1 MNKERHILGISGG
14 KDSAALA
21 VYMSQKFP
29 DLDLEYFFTDTGE
42 ELPEVY
48 DYLTKLEGYL
58 GKQITRLNPSRNF
71 QHHLKIYGYWLPS
84 AQKRWCTDKLKIKPL
99 EKWIKPD
106 LDKGTKITSYVAIRY
121 DEKFREGH
129 QSTHENYTVK
139 LPFMDDKI
147 DRKGV
152 YDLLDNTGLGVPE
165 YYQWRSRSGCTF
177 CFFQRK
183 IEWVRLK
190 EKHPD
195 AFEFAKHLEGLSSA
209 NGVKFTWSER
219 ESLLELEKPE
229 RVEKIKEEHEK
240 RRQRE
245 LAKRKVNPLDPDE
258 FLDDDELFG
267 QGKYC
272 LTCHK

>member
-48 DYLTKLEGYL
+48 DYLIKLEGYL
-58 GKQITRLNPSRNF
+58 GKQIIRLNPSRNF
-71 QHHLKIYGYWLPS
+71 QHHLKMYGYWLPS
-84 AQKRWCTDKLKIKPL
+84 AQQRWCTDKLKIKPL

-106 LDKGTKITSYVAIRY
+106 LDKGVKITSYVAIRF

-129 QSTHENYTVK
+129 QSRHENYTVK
-139 LPFMDDKI
+139 LPFMDGKI

-152 YDLLDNTGLGVPE
+152 YDLLSNTGLGVPD

-190 EKHPD
+190 EKHPK
-195 AFEFAKHLEGLSSA
+195 AFEFAKHLEELSSA
-209 NGVKFTWSER
+209 NGVKFTWSEK
-219 ESLLELEKPE
+219 ESLIELEKPE

-245 LAKRKVNPLDPDE
+245 LAKRKVNPLNPDE

-267 QGKYC
+267 QSKYC
-272 LTCHK
+272 LACHK